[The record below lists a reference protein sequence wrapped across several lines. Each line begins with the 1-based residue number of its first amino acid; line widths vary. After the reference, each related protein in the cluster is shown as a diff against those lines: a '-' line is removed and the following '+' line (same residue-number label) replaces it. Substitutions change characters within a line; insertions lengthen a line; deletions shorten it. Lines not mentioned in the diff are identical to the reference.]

1 MVREGQKQRGCPMDF
16 KSKIEGITTKQVIHL
31 ILELLGNLSDENLM
45 RLTYLGEKLTS
56 DEEVLAGI
64 AGVRQLLQDPNHP
77 TKHLFRRVLD
87 YLPSRNSRI
96 LFETLFYRAWFL
108 GGKKRDQFEAEHGF
122 WPPFV
127 MILSPTLHCN
137 LRCQGCYTLGYGTK
151 PELPYE
157 LVKRVLSECQEMG
170 VHFITVLGGEPF
182 VYPNLF
188 QMIEEHPEIFFQVYT
203 NGTLI
208 TREKAKRLSG
218 FGNAM
223 VVVSIEG
230 YEEETDHWRGKGV
243 YKKIMNAFDD
253 LREARVLIGT
263 SATVTRQ
270 NVEVVASESF
280 VNFMLEKG
288 TFAQMYFLYLPV
300 NGQADFSLMVTPE
313 QRDHLR
319 KQVMY
324 FRQTKEMFFL
334 DFWNDGPHVNG
345 CIAGG
350 RRYFHLNAK
359 GDVEP
364 CVYTHIAT
372 DNIRNTTLAKA
383 LDSPLFRSIRARQP
397 HNSNHLRPCM
407 IIDNP
412 HVMRELIEETN
423 PYFTHLGAE
432 EIYTTKS
439 HEMDAYA
446 EHFAELADW
455 VWQNEYTDEQT
466 KSRIKKREEI
476 PTKIPSRIG
485 KDVYSAI

>member
-1 MVREGQKQRGCPMDF
+1 MDF
-16 KSKIEGITTKQVIHL
+16 KSKIEGIATHQVISL
-31 ILELLGNLSDENLM
+31 ILDLLGRSSDENLI

-56 DEEVLAGI
+56 DEEVLSGI
-64 AGVRQLLQDPNHP
+64 GGVRRLLRDPRHP
-77 TKHLFRRVLD
+77 AKRLFRRVLD
-87 YLPSRNSRI
+87 YLPPQNSRF

-108 GGKKRDQFEAEHGF
+108 GGKKREQFEAEHGF

-137 LRCQGCYTLGYGTK
+137 LRCKGCYTLGYGTK

-157 LVKRVLSECQEMG
+157 LVKRVLAECQELG
-170 VHFITVLGGEPF
+170 IHFITVLGGEPF
-182 VYPNLF
+182 VYSSLF
-188 QMIEEHPEIFFQVYT
+188 QMIEEHPQIFFQVYT
-203 NGTLI
+203 NGTLM
-208 TREKAKRLSG
+208 TREKAKRLSEL
-218 FGNAM
+218 GNAM
-223 VVVSIEG
+223 VVISIEG
-230 YEEETDHWRGKGV
+230 YEEETDRWRGKGV
-243 YKKIMNAFDD
+243 YRKIMKAFDD

-263 SATVTRQ
+263 SATVTKE
-270 NVEVVASESF
+270 NVGVVASEPF
-280 VNFMLEKG
+280 VDFMMERGSL
-288 TFAQMYFLYLPV
+288 AQMYFLYIPV

-313 QRDHLR
+313 QRNYLR

-324 FRQTKEMFFL
+324 FREIKEMFFL

-372 DNIRNTTLAKA
+372 DNIYNTTLSKA
-383 LDSPLFRSIRARQP
+383 LNSPLFRSIRARQP

-412 HVMRELIEETN
+412 HVMRELIDETK
-423 PYFTHLGAE
+423 PYFTHPGAE

-439 HEMDAYA
+439 HQMDAYA
-446 EHFAELADW
+446 KHFGKLADQ
-455 VWQNEYTDEQT
+455 VWQNEYLNAKGEPEVQKTETRSVSQHLGRVQRD
-466 KSRIKKREEI
+466 SR
-476 PTKIPSRIG
+476 
-485 KDVYSAI
+485 SAV

>member
-1 MVREGQKQRGCPMDF
+1 MDF
-16 KSKIEGITTKQVIHL
+16 KSKIEDFTTNQVVHL
-31 ILELLGNLSDENLM
+31 ILELLGRISDENLI

-56 DEEVLAGI
+56 DEEVLSGI
-64 AGVRQLLQDPNHP
+64 AGVRRLLKDPRHP
-77 TKHLFRRVLD
+77 AKRLFRRILD
-87 YLPSRNSRI
+87 YLPPQNSRS

-108 GGKKRDQFEAEHGF
+108 GGKKRDQFEVEHGF
-122 WPPFV
+122 RPPFV

-157 LVKRVLSECQEMG
+157 LVKRVLGECQKMG
-170 VHFITVLGGEPF
+170 IHFVTVLGGEPF
-182 VYPNLF
+182 VYPDLF
-188 QMIEEHPEIFFQVYT
+188 QMIEEHPGIFFQVYT
-203 NGTLI
+203 NGTLM
-208 TREKAKRLSG
+208 TPEKAKRLSE
-218 FGNAM
+218 FGNVM
-223 VVVSIEG
+223 VVISIEG
-230 YEEETDHWRGKGV
+230 YEEETDRWRGKGV

-263 SATVTRQ
+263 SATVTNE
-270 NVEVVASESF
+270 NVEVVASEPF
-280 VNFMLEKG
+280 IDFMLEKG
-288 TFAQMYFLYLPV
+288 TFAQMYFLYIPV

-313 QRDHLR
+313 QRNHLR
-319 KQVMY
+319 KQVMF

-372 DNIRNTTLAKA
+372 DNIYNTTLSKA
-383 LDSPLFRSIRARQP
+383 LNSPLFRSIRARQP
-397 HNSNHLRPCM
+397 HNPNHLRPCM

-423 PYFTHLGAE
+423 SYFTHPGAE

-439 HEMDAYA
+439 QEMDAYA
-446 EHFAELADW
+446 KRFGELADQ
-455 VWQNEYTDEQT
+455 VWQNEYLNSKEEPEVQKTEIRSMSQHLGGVQRD
-466 KSRIKKREEI
+466 SR
-476 PTKIPSRIG
+476 
-485 KDVYSAI
+485 SAV

>member
-1 MVREGQKQRGCPMDF
+1 
-16 KSKIEGITTKQVIHL
+16 
-31 ILELLGNLSDENLM
+31 
-45 RLTYLGEKLTS
+45 
-56 DEEVLAGI
+56 
-64 AGVRQLLQDPNHP
+64 
-77 TKHLFRRVLD
+77 
-87 YLPSRNSRI
+87 
-96 LFETLFYRAWFL
+96 
-108 GGKKRDQFEAEHGF
+108 
-122 WPPFV
+122 
-127 MILSPTLHCN
+127 
-137 LRCQGCYTLGYGTK
+137 
-151 PELPYE
+151 
-157 LVKRVLSECQEMG
+157 
-170 VHFITVLGGEPF
+170 
-182 VYPNLF
+182 
-188 QMIEEHPEIFFQVYT
+188 
-203 NGTLI
+203 
-208 TREKAKRLSG
+208 
-218 FGNAM
+218 
-223 VVVSIEG
+223 
-230 YEEETDHWRGKGV
+230 
-243 YKKIMNAFDD
+243 MNAFDD
-253 LREARVLIGT
+253 LREAKVLIGT

-270 NVEVVASESF
+270 NVEVVASEPF
-280 VNFMLEKG
+280 VDFMLGKG

-455 VWQNEYTDEQT
+455 VWQNEYIDEQT

-485 KDVYSAI
+485 RDVYSAI